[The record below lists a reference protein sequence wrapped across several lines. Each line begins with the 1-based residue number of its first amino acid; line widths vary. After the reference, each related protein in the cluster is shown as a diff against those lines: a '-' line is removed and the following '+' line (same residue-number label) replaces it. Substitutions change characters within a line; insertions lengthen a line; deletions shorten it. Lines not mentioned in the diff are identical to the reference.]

1 MPCYVQLVIG
11 PAASGK
17 SRYCQTMQ
25 EHFSA
30 LKRPLTI
37 VNLDPAAEYF
47 AYTPNFDIRELVT
60 SEDVMETLDLGP
72 NAALIQAIEYL
83 ITESE
88 WIDDIVED
96 DAYIIFDCP
105 GQIELY
111 THLDLM
117 VNFIAK
123 LKTLGCHVCSVYTMD
138 AMLLL
143 DVSKYVTSLMIA
155 TSVMVRLETPHVTI
169 LTKYDL
175 LPNKDELDI
184 EDYFSFERFA
194 HSQGQL
200 TEFDLAI
207 EELVDEYNMVGM
219 TPLDITDEDTIDVVL
234 TTIDNALQWGEE
246 EEPKDSKFL
255 DSQEAPDDDLGGFA
269 DIGVDLGHSTELQE
283 TYLDNIDE

>member
-17 SRYCQTMQ
+17 SRYCLTMQ
-25 EHFSA
+25 EHFQA

-47 AYTPNFDIRELVT
+47 SYTPNFDIRDLVT
-60 SEDVMETLDLGP
+60 SEDVMEELDLGP

-83 ITESE
+83 LTESE
-88 WIDDIVED
+88 WMEDIIED
-96 DAYIIFDCP
+96 DTYIIFDCP

-123 LKTLGCHVCSVYTMD
+123 LKSLGCHICSVYTMD
-138 AMLLL
+138 AMLML

-175 LPNKDELDI
+175 LPNKEDLDVD
-184 EDYFSFERFA
+184 DYFSFERFA
-194 HSQGQL
+194 HSQGHL
-200 TEFDLAI
+200 TEFELAI

-219 TPLDITDEDTIDVVL
+219 IPLDITDEDTIDNVL
-234 TTIDNALQWGEE
+234 TQIDTALQWGEE
-246 EEPKDSKFL
+246 EEPKDSNYDENDANGDDVDDFGKLTETHL
-255 DSQEAPDDDLGGFA
+255 DS
-269 DIGVDLGHSTELQE
+269 
-283 TYLDNIDE
+283 ID